1 MGWLPGRR
9 SGEYHARMHVQFAL
23 FADAANVSQEGKLN
37 VLGVFDALQVG
48 QLPSLHPRATFVVR
62 LKAVAA
68 DEGPHGVRLEWVN
81 PVGEMLW
88 SSQGELVVGS
98 PPAGADGIDVPLLA
112 VVDLPIDVPGIYTM
126 RMAIDDVEALR
137 TALQVNQALETRL
150 PLAPAAP
157 AGLVS

>member
-1 MGWLPGRR
+1 
-9 SGEYHARMHVQFAL
+9 MHVQFAL

-37 VLGVFDALQVG
+37 ILGVFDALHVG

-62 LKAVAA
+62 LKAIPE
-68 DEGPHGVRLEWVN
+68 DEGPHGVGLEWVN

-88 SSQGELVVGS
+88 SSRGELTVGS
-98 PPAGADGIDVPLLA
+98 PPVGSDGIDVPLLA
-112 VVDLPIDVPGIYTM
+112 VVDLPMDVPGVYTM
-126 RMAIDDVEALR
+126 IVAIDDVEAAR
-137 TALQVNQALETRL
+137 TSLHVNQVMETTL